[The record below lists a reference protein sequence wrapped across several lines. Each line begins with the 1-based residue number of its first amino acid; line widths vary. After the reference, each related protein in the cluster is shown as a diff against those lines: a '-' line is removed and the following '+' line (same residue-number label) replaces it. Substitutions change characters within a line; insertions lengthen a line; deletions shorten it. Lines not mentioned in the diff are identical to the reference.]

1 MADDYD
7 IGEAFRKIE
16 DELITSMLQNMKRHK
31 DWETKE
37 GFQWSMWQVE
47 QLKSLERYKQQNL
60 KKYGKQFDRIN
71 GRIDRIIE
79 NARKAGG
86 MEQEIEIL
94 EAINKGFKPGKKP
107 SAGASAQF
115 FRLNTKKLEALI
127 KATKDDLE
135 KAEHAMLRKAND
147 EYRKVIFNAQV
158 YANTGAATYE
168 KAVDMATKDFLSKG
182 IDCVEYSNGAKH
194 SISDYADMAIR
205 TASKRAK
212 LAGEGEKRVEWGI
225 STVIMNKRGNPC
237 PKCLPFCGKILIDD
251 VWSGGSKEGV
261 DPETKKKYPT
271 MSYAISKGL
280 YHPRCKDSH
289 TTYFPGI
296 STADDTWTK
305 KELEDIGLKAKQ
317 EARQQYAERQTEKF
331 ERLAKY
337 SLDEDNQRLYAS
349 RAKQWKNVA
358 KNQKDDIIE
367 SDLGKFKQKLRN
379 DVNIDTEYYDI
390 LKEKFSHGNKDAKR
404 LFSKYSSGAT
414 IDDST
419 FEGVAHF
426 NTKTKKISMHYKA
439 DLNNSRGAGATW
451 FHEHG
456 HLIDDAL
463 GNVSNDEQFKKMLE
477 NDAFRYRT
485 RYGRKHG
492 LKTYDKVDG
501 AISKELQDMKKH
513 SAVSDLLG
521 GLTRGNIK
529 GCAGHM
535 PDYWNDPNNI
545 ASEAFAHM
553 FEAQFDKTRYNEMK
567 KYFPESLEYFE
578 KKLKEVAK

>member
-1 MADDYD
+1 ML
-7 IGEAFRKIE
+7 ILHLKFQTVNGENAENIVF
-16 DELITSMLQNMKRHK
+16 NMKRHK

-107 SAGASAQF
+107 SASASAQF
-115 FRLNTKKLEALI
+115 FRLNTKKLETLI
-127 KATKDDLE
+127 KATKDDFE

-212 LAGEGEKRVEWGI
+212 LAGEGEKRAEWGI

-271 MSYAISKGL
+271 MSYAIECGL

-296 STADDTWTK
+296 SSEPDDKYSNQEIEEISEKNTVEQK
-305 KELEDIGLKAKQ
+305 RQIAK
-317 EARQQYAERQTEKF
+317 RNYEKYS
-331 ERLAKY
+331 RLAEH
-337 SLDEDNQRLYAS
+337 SLDEE
-349 RAKQWKNVA
+349 
-358 KNQKDDIIE
+358 NQKNIL
-367 SDLGKFKQKLRN
+367 SGQTNGK
-379 DVNIDTEYYDI
+379 T
-390 LKEKFSHGNKDAKR
+390 
-404 LFSKYSSGAT
+404 
-414 IDDST
+414 
-419 FEGVAHF
+419 
-426 NTKTKKISMHYKA
+426 NTPFT
-439 DLNNSRGAGATW
+439 
-451 FHEHG
+451 
-456 HLIDDAL
+456 
-463 GNVSNDEQFKKMLE
+463 
-477 NDAFRYRT
+477 
-485 RYGRKHG
+485 
-492 LKTYDKVDG
+492 
-501 AISKELQDMKKH
+501 ISKHSCWKKEVP
-513 SAVSDLLG
+513 SMENNLLG
-521 GLTRGNIK
+521 IK
-529 GCAGHM
+529 KFLEIM
-535 PDYWNDPNNI
+535 FQINWTIFWN
-545 ASEAFAHM
+545 
-553 FEAQFDKTRYNEMK
+553 
-567 KYFPESLEYFE
+567 
-578 KKLKEVAK
+578 